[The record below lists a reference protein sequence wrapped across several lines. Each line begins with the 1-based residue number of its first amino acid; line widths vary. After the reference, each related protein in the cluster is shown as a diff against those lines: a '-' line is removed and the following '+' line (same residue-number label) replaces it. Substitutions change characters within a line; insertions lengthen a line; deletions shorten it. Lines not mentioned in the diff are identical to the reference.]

1 MDPVSAI
8 VGAIAAGAMAAG
20 KDVASQAIKD
30 AYDALKEVLAKRF
43 HRKAAVEAVEEAPDS
58 ASAREALGGALRE
71 TGADRDDDVMRLAE
85 ALAIALSELS
95 AEKLGA
101 ASIEIGKVQGYRN
114 AIVRDLSAA
123 GTVKV
128 NGLTAQ
134 TGDAI
139 VEQVRAGAEPKKK
152 VP

>member
-1 MDPVSAI
+1 
-8 VGAIAAGAMAAG
+8 
-20 KDVASQAIKD
+20 
-30 AYDALKEVLAKRF
+30 
-43 HRKAAVEAVEEAPDS
+43 
-58 ASAREALGGALRE
+58 
-71 TGADRDDDVMRLAE
+71 MRLAE